1 MMSTILRISVF
12 FSVLAAVAS
21 AQWLVYPTP
30 GLPRTTNGKPNLAA
44 PTPKAADGKP
54 DFTGV
59 WLPDDGKHYRDLAM
73 DMGPAGAPMQP
84 WSKQLSEKR
93 DADNHKDDP
102 LALCMPP
109 GVPRVETHGGHMFKI
124 VQTPREVVM
133 LYETSSNDVFREI
146 FTDGRPLPEITQPS
160 WKGYSVGQWQGDTLA
175 VETTGFNDKAWLD
188 TYKAHP
194 QTDKLHVTER
204 FRRLSVGKLEI
215 DVTIDDLGAYT
226 KPWTAKLPIHLVP
239 DTEIMETVCENSEG
253 TQHLVGK

>member
-1 MMSTILRISVF
+1 MSRISRISALFV
-12 FSVLAAVAS
+12 VLASGAP
-21 AQWLVYPTP
+21 AQWLVYSTP
-30 GLPRTTNGKPNLAA
+30 GLPRTSDGKPNLAA
-44 PTPKAADGKP
+44 PVPKTADGKP
-54 DFTGV
+54 DLTGV

-73 DMGPAGAPMQP
+73 DMGPGGAPMQP
-84 WSKQLSEKR
+84 WAKELSEKR

-124 VQTPREVVM
+124 VQTPREVVI

-160 WKGYSVGQWQGDTLA
+160 WKGYSIGKWEGDTLV
-175 VETTGFNDKAWLD
+175 VETAGFNDKPWLD

-215 DVTIDDLGAYT
+215 GVTIDDPGAYT
-226 KPWTAKLPIHLVP
+226 KPWTAKLPIHLMP

-253 TQHLVGK
+253 AQHLVGK

>member
-1 MMSTILRISVF
+1 MSTISRSFVLI
-12 FSVLAAVAS
+12 SVLAVGAS
-21 AQWLVYPTP
+21 AQWLSYPTP
-30 GLPRTTNGKPNLAA
+30 GLPRTAKGEPNLAA

-54 DFTGV
+54 DLTGV

-73 DMGPAGAPMQP
+73 DMGPGGAPMQP
-84 WSKQLSEKR
+84 WAKKLSEQR

-102 LALCMPP
+102 LALCLPP

-124 VQTPREVVM
+124 VQTPREVVV

-146 FTDGRPLPEITQPS
+146 FTDGRPLPETTQPS
-160 WKGYSVGQWQGDTLA
+160 WKGYSVGKWDGDTLV
-175 VETTGFNDKAWLD
+175 VETNGFNDKAWLD

-204 FRRLSVGKLEI
+204 FRRLSIGKLEI
-215 DVTIDDLGAYT
+215 DVTIDDPGAYT
-226 KPWTAKLPIHLVP
+226 KAWTAKLPIHLIP